1 MVRTSYLVQGFDDLI
16 DLLLGQ
22 GQAHRRA
29 DKDHVLVPILHGRT
43 SFFLFVRKHSCALK
57 NMITIYPRIMKN
69 L

>member
-43 SFFLFVRKHSCALK
+43 SFFYLFESILVLSR
-57 NMITIYPRIMKN
+57 T
-69 L
+69 